1 MQIIRIDV
9 YYSERQI
16 CLPYADQMPFYSGA
30 RNGRYPFMWQISLII
45 FLSSFAIFT
54 GIMLFEPRTLKIG
67 VSFFFMMLCLAL
79 FSFFLL
85 SEYAD
90 CLGGHDAVI
99 FFLVVLLI
107 LAVIFVIVFPG
118 LLILLFFIEGV
129 RVLRHEGLRPSNLLS
144 MLFSILLF
152 VYLFIWPRIG
162 KLAENTPGTAI
173 YIIISFS
180 AIYLLTL
187 MAIYSLSAILNLI
200 HVKKR
205 RKLDYIIILGAGIK
219 GKKVTPLL
227 AARIEKGIQLLRYN
241 PDATLIM
248 SGGKGPGEEIP
259 ESEAMAAYALD
270 KNIDAGKIIMEE
282 TSTSTEEN
290 LLFSRRMI
298 TKEKPKIAIVTTSY
312 HVFRALLLAKQQK
325 IKCIGF
331 GARTKWYF
339 TLNALIREYIGYLS
353 LTRKRHIVTIG
364 IFSCFVILLF
374 AL

>member
-1 MQIIRIDV
+1 
-9 YYSERQI
+9 
-16 CLPYADQMPFYSGA
+16 
-30 RNGRYPFMWQISLII
+30 MWQISLII